1 MNIDEMFKKYPDNLI
16 GFRSGGDVKIID
28 FWLDKDWS
36 ILDEHVPEEVQ
47 LKKQKVSEET
57 GDIYYIMFTGLY
69 NFVEL
74 YAILTKIIEYNLDL
88 QRKQEL
94 FTAKM
99 TELKNLFGQLSY
111 EELKEISF
119 ENPLTLGAPKKAK
132 NKKTEPVK
140 EEPKIE
146 PVNEEPVKEEPVKE
160 EPINEPVGEIR
171 EIKMSDLGPIAEL
184 DEE

>member
-1 MNIDEMFKKYPDNLI
+1 
-16 GFRSGGDVKIID
+16 
-28 FWLDKDWS
+28 
-36 ILDEHVPEEVQ
+36 
-47 LKKQKVSEET
+47 
-57 GDIYYIMFTGLY
+57 
-69 NFVEL
+69 
-74 YAILTKIIEYNLDL
+74 
-88 QRKQEL
+88 
-94 FTAKM
+94 M

-132 NKKTEPVK
+132 NKKTEPVVK
-140 EEPKIE
+140 EEPKME
-146 PVNEEPVKEEPVKE
+146 PIKEEPAEVQPKQ

>member
-1 MNIDEMFKKYPDNLI
+1 
-16 GFRSGGDVKIID
+16 
-28 FWLDKDWS
+28 
-36 ILDEHVPEEVQ
+36 
-47 LKKQKVSEET
+47 
-57 GDIYYIMFTGLY
+57 MFTGLY

-74 YAILTKIIEYNLDL
+74 YNILTMIIEYNLDL

-99 TELKNLFGQLSY
+99 TELKTLFGQLSY

-119 ENPLTLGAPKKAK
+119 ENPLTLGSPKKSK
-132 NKKTEPVK
+132 GKKTEPLIKVEPIK
-140 EEPKIE
+140 EEPIKEEPIKEE
-146 PVNEEPVKEEPVKE
+146 PVNES
-160 EPINEPVGEIR
+160 IGEIR